1 MCNKN
6 TTMTRRL
13 ISAIAALLLLPFCLF
28 AAPRHYDLL
37 SPDGRLHV
45 GVDAGPQLSY
55 TLDYDGV
62 PVLAPSQLSVSL
74 GDGSAYDGTV
84 RFQKALRASVD
95 ETISTPV
102 YKRSQVRNRCNE
114 LTLRFKTFD
123 LVLRAYDAGMA
134 WRFVSRSGKDF
145 IVRDEQAEFRFAEDV
160 ETTVPY
166 VKPDSP
172 RDPFLNSFECYYDI
186 HPLSAWKQDGKAF
199 LPVSFKTSRGWR
211 VNITESDLL
220 DYPGMYLKHLGG
232 AAVGGLFAPYP
243 KLVEQDGYNKLQG
256 IVRTTEDYIA
266 RQPAGAALPWRIVA
280 VATEDRR
287 LLDSDL
293 VYELGRPA
301 ANLDWSWV
309 KPGKVAW
316 DWWNDWNLYGV
327 PFRAGINTDTYKY
340 YIDFAAANGVEYV
353 ILDEGW
359 SVNLKADLFQIVPE
373 IDLKGIVDYA
383 NAKGVGII
391 LWAGYWAM
399 NRDIEGICKHYS
411 EMGVKGFKVD
421 FMNRD
426 DQQMVQFYTQ
436 VAETAARYHLL
447 VDFHGAFKPCGLQ
460 RPYPNVINHEG
471 VNGLEQ
477 MKWAQPSVD
486 QVTYDVQIP
495 FIRMFAG
502 PLDYT
507 QGAMRNAT
515 RGNYRPVNSE
525 PMSQGTRCRQ
535 LAEYVIFE
543 APLTMLCDSPS
554 NYLAEPE
561 CLKWMAAVPT
571 VWDETVALD
580 GRIGDYVAIA
590 RRKGNDWYVGVMT
603 DWDARELTLD
613 LGAFLPAGS
622 WRVEFFADGPN
633 ADRAARDYVHQA
645 QNVTVSDALHTLTV
659 KMAPGGGWTA
669 KFSRL

>member
-1 MCNKN
+1 MNN
-6 TTMTRRL
+6 RL
-13 ISAIAALLLLPFCLF
+13 ITALAVLLLLPLCLC

-37 SPDGRLHV
+37 SPDGRLCV

-55 TLDYDGV
+55 TLAYDGV
-62 PVLAPSQLSVSL
+62 PVLAPSQISVSL
-74 GDGSAYDGTV
+74 GDGSAYDGAV
-84 RFQKALRASVD
+84 RFQKAIRTSVD
-95 ETISTPV
+95 ETIPAAV
-102 YKRSQVRNRCNE
+102 YKRAQVRSRCNE

-145 IVRDEQAEFRFAEDV
+145 LVENEQAEFRFAEDV
-160 ETTVPY
+160 EMTVPY
-166 VKPDSP
+166 IRTEAADDSI
-172 RDPFLNSFECYYDI
+172 FFNSFESYYSV
-186 HPLSAWKQDGKAF
+186 HPLSQWREGLKAF
-199 LPVSFKTSRGWR
+199 LPVSFATQRGWR

-220 DYPGMYLKHLGG
+220 DYPGMYLEHLGG
-232 AAVGGLFAPYP
+232 TAVGGLFAPYP
-243 KLVEQDGYNKLQG
+243 KDVEHGGYNMLQG
-256 IVRTTEDYIA
+256 VVRSAEPYIA
-266 RQPAGAALPWRIVA
+266 KQPAGAALPWRIVG
-280 VATEDRR
+280 VATEDKAM
-287 LLDSDL
+287 LDSDL
-293 VYELGRPA
+293 VYALSRPA
-301 ANLDWSWV
+301 ANVDWSWV

-327 PFRAGINTDTYKY
+327 PFRAGINTETYKY
-340 YIDFAAANGVEYV
+340 YVDFAAANGIEYV

-359 SVNLKADLFQIVPE
+359 AVNRQADLFQIVPQ
-373 IDLKGIVDYA
+373 IDLQGIVDHA

-399 NRDIEGICKHYS
+399 NRDIEGICKHFS
-411 EMGVKGFKVD
+411 EMGVKGFKID

-426 DQQMVQFYTQ
+426 DQQMVDFYTK

-447 VDFHGAFKPCGLQ
+447 VDFHGAFKPSGLQ

-471 VNGLEQ
+471 VAGLEQ
-477 MKWAQPSVD
+477 MKWAQPSID

-502 PLDYT
+502 PMDYT

-561 CLKWMAAVPT
+561 CLRWMAAVPT

-580 GRIGDYVAIA
+580 GKVGDYAAIA
-590 RRKGNDWYVGVMT
+590 RRKGGDWYVGAMT

-613 LGAFLPAGS
+613 LSAFLPEGS
-622 WRVEFFADGPN
+622 YRVEFFADGPN
-633 ADRAARDYVHQA
+633 ADRAARDYVHQS
-645 QNVTVSDALHTLTV
+645 QNITVSGAQHTLTV
-659 KMAPGGGWTA
+659 KMAPGGGWTG
-669 KFSRL
+669 KITRL

>member
-1 MCNKN
+1 M
-6 TTMTRRL
+6 RP
-13 ISAIAALLLLPFCLF
+13 LLLLLTCAVLLPGAAYA
-28 AAPRHYDLL
+28 AAPRHFELA
-37 SPDGRLHV
+37 SPDGHLRL
-45 GVDAGPQLSY
+45 GVDAGPQITY
-55 TLDYDGV
+55 TLDRDGV
-62 PVLAPSQLSVSL
+62 SVMAPSGLSVQL
-74 GDGSAYDGTV
+74 ADGTAYDGSV
-84 RFQKALRASVD
+84 RFEKALRRSVD
-95 ETISTPV
+95 DSFATPV
-102 YKRSQVRNRCNE
+102 YKRATVRDHFNE
-114 LTLRFKTFD
+114 LTLRYKTFD
-123 LVLRAYDAGMA
+123 LVFRAYDAGVA
-134 WRFVSRSGKDF
+134 WRFVSRAKAGF
-145 IVRDEQAEFRFAEDV
+145 TVRDEQAEFRFAEDV
-160 ETTVPY
+160 EATVPY
-166 VKPDSP
+166 VRHDSQA
-172 RDPFLNSFECYYDI
+172 DPYLNSFETYYQI
-186 HPLSAWKQDGKAF
+186 HPLSAWKDDIAL
-199 LPVSFKTSRGWR
+199 LPTSFALRNGWR

-232 AAVGGLFAPYP
+232 TALGGAYPPYP
-243 KLVEQDGYNKLQG
+243 KEVVQGGHNRLQG
-256 IVRTTEDYIA
+256 IVRSKEDFIA
-266 RQPAGAALPWRIVA
+266 KQPAGAALPWRIVA
-280 VATEDRR
+280 VATSDVR

-293 VYELGRPA
+293 AYVLGRPA
-301 ANLDWSWV
+301 AGTDWSWV

-327 PFRAGINTDTYKY
+327 DFRAGINTQTYKY
-340 YIDFAAANGVEYV
+340 YIDFAAAHGIEYV

-359 SVNLKADLFQIVPE
+359 AVNLQADLFQVVPE
-373 IDLKGIVDYA
+373 IDLPEIVDYA
-383 NAKGVGII
+383 GAKGVGII

-426 DQQMVQFYTQ
+426 DQQMVQFFTR

-447 VDFHGAFKPCGLQ
+447 VDFHGAFKPAGLQ

-477 MKWAQPSVD
+477 MKWAAAGTD

-561 CLKWMAAVPT
+561 CLQWMAEVPT
-571 VWDETVALD
+571 VWDETVALA
-580 GRIGDYVAIA
+580 GRVGDYAAIA
-590 RRKGNDWYVGVMT
+590 RRKGDTWYVGAMT
-603 DWDARELTLD
+603 DWEARELEID
-613 LGAFLPAGS
+613 LRAFLPAG
-622 WRVEFFADGPN
+622 RYEVEIFRDGPN
-633 ADRAARDYVHQA
+633 ADRAARDYIRQT
-645 QNVTVSDALHTLTV
+645 QTVTVAAERHILPV
-659 KMAPGGGWTA
+659 RMAPGGGWTA
-669 KFSRL
+669 RFRKL

>member
-1 MCNKN
+1 MNN
-6 TTMTRRL
+6 RL
-13 ISAIAALLLLPFCLF
+13 IPALAALLLIPLSLF

-37 SPDGRLHV
+37 SPDGRLCV
-45 GVDAGPQLSY
+45 GVDAGPQICY
-55 TLDYDGV
+55 TLTYDGV
-62 PVLAPSQLSVSL
+62 PVLAPSQISVSL
-74 GDGSAYDGTV
+74 GDGSAYDGAV

-95 ETISTPV
+95 ETIAAPV
-102 YKRSQVRNRCNE
+102 YKRAQVRNRCNE
-114 LTLRFKTFD
+114 LTLRYKTFD

-145 IVRDEQAEFRFAEDV
+145 IVEDEQAEFRFAEDV

-166 VKPDSP
+166 IRTEDPDDSI
-172 RDPFLNSFECYYDI
+172 FFNSFENYYSV
-186 HPLSAWKQDGKAF
+186 HPLSQWHAGLKAF
-199 LPVSFKTSRGWR
+199 LPVSFATQRGWR

-220 DYPGMYLKHLGG
+220 DYPGMYLEHLGG
-232 AAVGGLFAPYP
+232 TAVGGLFAPYP
-243 KLVEQDGYNKLQG
+243 RDIEHGGYNMLQG
-256 IVRTTEDYIA
+256 VVRSAESYIA
-266 RQPAGAALPWRIVA
+266 KQPAGAALPWRIVA
-280 VATEDRR
+280 VATEDKAM
-287 LLDSDL
+287 LDSDL
-293 VYELGRPA
+293 VYALSRPA
-301 ANLDWSWV
+301 AQADWTWV

-327 PFRAGINTDTYKY
+327 PFRTGINTETYKY
-340 YIDFAAANGVEYV
+340 YVDFAAANGIEYV

-359 SVNLKADLFQIVPE
+359 AVNKQADLFQIVPQ
-373 IDLKGIVDYA
+373 IDLQGIVDHA
-383 NAKGVGII
+383 RAKGVGII

-399 NRDIEGICKHYS
+399 NRDIEGICRHFS
-411 EMGVKGFKVD
+411 EMGVKGFKID

-426 DQQMVQFYTQ
+426 DQQMVQFYTK

-447 VDFHGAFKPCGLQ
+447 VDFHGAFKPSGLQ

-471 VNGLEQ
+471 VAGLEQ
-477 MKWAQPSVD
+477 MKWSQPSVD

-561 CLKWMAAVPT
+561 CLRWMAAVPT
-571 VWDETVALD
+571 VWDETVALA
-580 GRIGDYVAIA
+580 GKVGDYAAIA
-590 RRKGNDWYVGVMT
+590 RRKGADWYVGAMT

-613 LGAFLPAGS
+613 LSAFLPEGS
-622 WRVEFFADGPN
+622 YRIECFADGPN
-633 ADRAARDYVHQA
+633 ADRAARDYVHGT
-645 QNVTVSDALHTLTV
+645 QNITVSAAQHTLTV
-659 KMAPGGGWTA
+659 KMAPGGGWTG
-669 KFSRL
+669 KITRL

>member
-1 MCNKN
+1 M
-6 TTMTRRL
+6 RL
-13 ISAIAALLLLPFCLF
+13 RLFTAAAVLLLSTSLS
-28 AAPRHYDLL
+28 AAPRQYSLS
-37 SPDGRLHV
+37 SPDGKLTV
-45 GVDAGPQLSY
+45 EVNADTQITYKLSCEGVSVMSPSAVSVQL
-55 TLDYDGV
+55 
-62 PVLAPSQLSVSL
+62 A
-74 GDGSAYDGTV
+74 DGSAYDGSV
-84 RFQKALRASVD
+84 RFERVLRRFVD
-95 ETISTPV
+95 GSFEAKV
-102 YKRSQVRNRCNE
+102 YKRAVVPEKYNE
-114 LTLRFKTFD
+114 LTLRYKTFD
-123 LVLRAYDAGMA
+123 LIFRAYDAGIA
-134 WRFVSRSGKDF
+134 WRFVSRSKKGF
-145 IVRDEQAEFRFAEDV
+145 TVRDEQAEFRFAEDV
-160 ETTVPY
+160 EAAVPY

-172 RDPFLNSFECYYDI
+172 RDPFLNGFEAYYDI
-186 HPLSAWKQDGKAF
+186 HPLSGWKQDQKAF
-199 LPVSFKTSRGWR
+199 LPVSFKMANGWR

-220 DYPGMYLKHLGG
+220 DYPGMYLRHLGG
-232 AAVGGLFAPYP
+232 SALGGLFAPYP
-243 KLVEQDGYNKLQG
+243 KLIEQDGYNKLQG

-280 VATEDRR
+280 VAQEDRQ

-293 VYELGRPA
+293 VYALSRPA
-301 ANLDWSWV
+301 ADIDWSWV

-327 PFRAGINTDTYKY
+327 DFRAGINTRTYKY
-340 YIDFAAANGVEYV
+340 YIDFAAANGIEYV

-359 SVNLKADLFQIVPE
+359 AVNLQADLFQVIPE
-373 IDLKGIVDYA
+373 IDLPEIVNYA
-383 NAKGVGII
+383 NSKGVGII
-391 LWAGYWAM
+391 LWAGYYAM
-399 NRDIEGICKHYS
+399 DRDVEGICKHFS

-426 DQQMVQFYTQ
+426 DQLMVEFYTR

-447 VDFHGAFKPCGLQ
+447 VDFHGAFKPSGLQ

-471 VNGLEQ
+471 VAGLEQ
-477 MKWAQPSVD
+477 MKWAQPTVD

-515 RGNYRPVNSE
+515 RRNYRPVNSE

-571 VWDETVALD
+571 VWDQTVALD
-580 GRIGDYVAIA
+580 GKLGDYAAIA
-590 RRKGNDWYVGVMT
+590 RRSGDAWYVGAMT
-603 DWDARELTLD
+603 DWEAREMELD
-613 LGAFLPAGS
+613 LSAFLPEGTY
-622 WRVEFFADGPN
+622 RVEIFRDGPN
-633 ADRAARDYVHQA
+633 ADRAAKDYVHEFQ
-645 QNVTVSDALHTLTV
+645 TVSVSASSHSLKLQ
-659 KMAPGGGWTA
+659 MAPGGGWTA
-669 KFSRL
+669 KFVEL

>member
-1 MCNKN
+1 M
-6 TTMTRRL
+6 RP
-13 ISAIAALLLLPFCLF
+13 LLLLLTCAVLLPGAAYA
-28 AAPRHYDLL
+28 AAPRHFELA
-37 SPDGRLHV
+37 SPDGHLRL
-45 GVDAGPQLSY
+45 GVDARPQITY
-55 TLDYDGV
+55 TLDRDGV
-62 PVLAPSQLSVSL
+62 SVMAPSGLSVQL
-74 GDGSAYDGTV
+74 ADGTAYDGSV
-84 RFQKALRASVD
+84 RFEKALRRSVD
-95 ETISTPV
+95 DSFATPV
-102 YKRSQVRNRCNE
+102 YKRATVRDHFNE
-114 LTLRFKTFD
+114 LTLRYKTFD
-123 LVLRAYDAGMA
+123 LVFRAYDAGVA
-134 WRFVSRSGKDF
+134 WRFVSRAKAGF
-145 IVRDEQAEFRFAEDV
+145 TVRDEQAEFRFAEDV
-160 ETTVPY
+160 EATVPY
-166 VKPDSP
+166 VRHDSQA
-172 RDPFLNSFECYYDI
+172 DPYLNSFETYYQI
-186 HPLSAWKQDGKAF
+186 HPLSAWKDDIAL
-199 LPVSFKTSRGWR
+199 LPTSFAMRNGWR

-232 AAVGGLFAPYP
+232 TALGGAYPPYP
-243 KLVEQDGYNKLQG
+243 KEVVQGGHNRLQG
-256 IVRTTEDYIA
+256 IVRSKEDFIA
-266 RQPAGAALPWRIVA
+266 KQPAGAALPWRIVA
-280 VATEDRR
+280 VATSDVR

-293 VYELGRPA
+293 AYVLGRPA
-301 ANLDWSWV
+301 AGTDWSWV

-327 PFRAGINTDTYKY
+327 DFRAGINTQTYKY
-340 YIDFAAANGVEYV
+340 YIDFAAAHGIEYV

-359 SVNLKADLFQIVPE
+359 AVNLQADLFQVVPE
-373 IDLKGIVDYA
+373 IDLPEIVDYA
-383 NAKGVGII
+383 EAKGVGII

-426 DQQMVQFYTQ
+426 DQQMVQFFTR

-447 VDFHGAFKPCGLQ
+447 VDFHGAFKPAGLQ

-477 MKWAQPSVD
+477 MKWAAAGTD

-561 CLKWMAAVPT
+561 CLQWMAEVPT
-571 VWDETVALD
+571 VWDETVALA
-580 GRIGDYVAIA
+580 GRVGDYAAIA
-590 RRKGNDWYVGVMT
+590 RRKGDTWYVGAMT
-603 DWDARELTLD
+603 DWEARELEID
-613 LGAFLPAGS
+613 LRAFLPAG
-622 WRVEFFADGPN
+622 RYEVEIFRDGPN
-633 ADRAARDYVHQA
+633 ADRAARDYVRQT
-645 QNVTVSDALHTLTV
+645 QTVTVAAERHILPV
-659 KMAPGGGWTA
+659 RMAPGGGWTA
-669 KFSRL
+669 RFRKL

>member
-1 MCNKN
+1 M
-6 TTMTRRL
+6 RP
-13 ISAIAALLLLPFCLF
+13 LLLLLTCAVLLPGAAYA
-28 AAPRHYDLL
+28 AAPRHFELA
-37 SPDGRLHV
+37 SPDGHLRL
-45 GVDAGPQLSY
+45 GVDAGPQITY
-55 TLDYDGV
+55 TLDRDGV
-62 PVLAPSQLSVSL
+62 SVMAPSGLSVQL
-74 GDGSAYDGTV
+74 ADGTAYDGSV
-84 RFQKALRASVD
+84 RFEKALRRSVD
-95 ETISTPV
+95 DSFATPV
-102 YKRSQVRNRCNE
+102 YKRSTVRDHFNE
-114 LTLRFKTFD
+114 LTLRYKTFD
-123 LVLRAYDAGMA
+123 LVFRAYDAGVA
-134 WRFVSRSGKDF
+134 WRFVSRAKAGF
-145 IVRDEQAEFRFAEDV
+145 TVRDEQAEFRFAEDV
-160 ETTVPY
+160 EATVPY
-166 VKPDSP
+166 VRHDSQA
-172 RDPFLNSFECYYDI
+172 DPYLNSFETYYQI
-186 HPLSAWKQDGKAF
+186 HPLSAWKDDIAL
-199 LPVSFKTSRGWR
+199 LPTSFAMRNGWR

-232 AAVGGLFAPYP
+232 TALGGAYPPYP
-243 KLVEQDGYNKLQG
+243 KEVVQGGHNRLQG
-256 IVRTTEDYIA
+256 IVRSKEDFIA
-266 RQPAGAALPWRIVA
+266 KQPAGAALPWRIVA
-280 VATEDRR
+280 VATSDVR

-293 VYELGRPA
+293 AYVLGRPA
-301 ANLDWSWV
+301 AGTDWSWV

-327 PFRAGINTDTYKY
+327 DFRAGINTQTYKY
-340 YIDFAAANGVEYV
+340 YIDFAAAHGIEYV

-359 SVNLKADLFQIVPE
+359 AVNLQADLFQVVPE
-373 IDLKGIVDYA
+373 IDLPEIVDYA
-383 NAKGVGII
+383 GAKGVGII

-426 DQQMVQFYTQ
+426 DQQMVQFFTR

-447 VDFHGAFKPCGLQ
+447 VDFHGAFKPAGLQ

-477 MKWAQPSVD
+477 MKWAAAGTD

-561 CLKWMAAVPT
+561 CLQWMAEVPT
-571 VWDETVALD
+571 VWDETVALA
-580 GRIGDYVAIA
+580 GRVGDYAAIA
-590 RRKGNDWYVGVMT
+590 RRKGDTWYVGAMT
-603 DWDARELTLD
+603 DWEARELEID
-613 LGAFLPAGS
+613 LRAFLPAG
-622 WRVEFFADGPN
+622 RYEMEVFRDGPN
-633 ADRAARDYVHQA
+633 ADRAARDYVRQT
-645 QNVTVSDALHTLTV
+645 QTVTVAAERHILPV
-659 KMAPGGGWTA
+659 RMAPGGGWTA
-669 KFSRL
+669 RFRKL

>member
-1 MCNKN
+1 MR
-6 TTMTRRL
+6 TRL
-13 ISAIAALLLLPFCLF
+13 LSAAALLLLPLCLT
-28 AAPRHYDLL
+28 AAPRHFELR
-37 SPDGRLHV
+37 SPDGRLCI
-45 GVDAGPQLSY
+45 GVDAAPQLQY
-55 TLDYDGV
+55 TLSYDGV
-62 PVLAPSQLSVSL
+62 SVMAPSAVAIQL
-74 GDGSAYDGTV
+74 GDGSVYDGSV
-84 RFQKALRASVD
+84 RFEKALRASVD
-95 ETISTPV
+95 ERIPAPV
-102 YKRSQVRNRCNE
+102 YKRSEVRNHYNE
-114 LTLRFKTFD
+114 LTLRYKTFS
-123 LVLRAYDAGMA
+123 VVFRAYDAGMA
-134 WRFVSRSGKDF
+134 WRFVSRSRQDF

-172 RDPFLNSFECYYDI
+172 RDPFLNSFEAYYDI
-186 HPLSAWKQDGKAF
+186 HPLSAWKEAQKAF
-199 LPVSFKTSRGWR
+199 LPVSFKMGNGWR

-232 AAVGGLFAPYP
+232 TALAGLYAPYP
-243 KLVEQDGYNKLQG
+243 KLIEQDGYNKLQG

-266 RQPAGAALPWRIVA
+266 KQPAGACLPWRIVA
-280 VATEDRR
+280 VAPEERQ

-293 VYELGRPA
+293 VWELSRPA
-301 ANLDWSWV
+301 EDIDWSWV

-316 DWWNDWNLYGV
+316 DWWNDWNIQGV
-327 PFRAGINTDTYKY
+327 DFRAGINTETYKY
-340 YIDFAAANGVEYV
+340 YIDFAADHGIEYV

-359 SVNLKADLFQIVPE
+359 AVNLKADLFQIVPE
-373 IDLKGIVDYA
+373 IDLKAIVDHA

-399 NRDIEGICKHYS
+399 DRDVEGICKYYS

-426 DQQMVQFYTQ
+426 DQIMVDFYTT
-436 VAETAARYHLL
+436 VAETAARYRLL
-447 VDFHGAFKPCGLQ
+447 VDFHGAFKPSGLQ

-471 VNGLEQ
+471 VAGLEQ
-477 MKWAQPSVD
+477 MKWAQPTVD

-507 QGAMRNAT
+507 QGAMRNAN
-515 RGNYRPVNSE
+515 RRNYRPVNSE

-543 APLTMLCDSPS
+543 APLTMLCDAPT

-561 CLKWMAAVPT
+561 CLSWMAAVPT

-580 GRIGDYVAIA
+580 GKIGDYAAIA
-590 RRKGNDWYVGVMT
+590 RRKGADWYVGVMT
-603 DWDARELTLD
+603 DWDAREMELD
-613 LGAFLPAGS
+613 LGSFLPAGT
-622 WRVEFFADGPN
+622 WRVEIFRDGVN
-633 ADRAARDYVHQA
+633 ADRKASDYVREVQ
-645 QNVTVSDALHTLTV
+645 TVSVPSQGSLKV

-669 KFSRL
+669 KFSKL

>member
-1 MCNKN
+1 M
-6 TTMTRRL
+6 
-13 ISAIAALLLLPFCLF
+13 
-28 AAPRHYDLL
+28 
-37 SPDGRLHV
+37 
-45 GVDAGPQLSY
+45 DAGPQITY
-55 TLDYDGV
+55 TLDRDGV
-62 PVLAPSQLSVSL
+62 SVMAPSGLSVQL
-74 GDGSAYDGTV
+74 ADGTAYDGSV
-84 RFQKALRASVD
+84 RFEKALRRSVD
-95 ETISTPV
+95 DSFATPV
-102 YKRSQVRNRCNE
+102 YKRSTVRDHFNE
-114 LTLRFKTFD
+114 LTLRYKTFD
-123 LVLRAYDAGMA
+123 LVFRAYDAGVA
-134 WRFVSRSGKDF
+134 WRFVSRAKAGF
-145 IVRDEQAEFRFAEDV
+145 TVRDEQAEFRFAEDV
-160 ETTVPY
+160 EATVPY
-166 VKPDSP
+166 VRHDSQA
-172 RDPFLNSFECYYDI
+172 DPYLNSFETYYQI
-186 HPLSAWKQDGKAF
+186 HPLSAWKDDIAL
-199 LPVSFKTSRGWR
+199 LPTSFALRNGWR

-232 AAVGGLFAPYP
+232 TALGGAYPPYP
-243 KLVEQDGYNKLQG
+243 KEVVQGGHNRLQG
-256 IVRTTEDYIA
+256 IVRSKEDFIA
-266 RQPAGAALPWRIVA
+266 KQPAGAALPWRIVA
-280 VATEDRR
+280 VATSDVR

-293 VYELGRPA
+293 AYVLGRPA
-301 ANLDWSWV
+301 AGTDWSWV

-327 PFRAGINTDTYKY
+327 DFRAGINTQTYKY
-340 YIDFAAANGVEYV
+340 YIDFAAAHGIEYV

-359 SVNLKADLFQIVPE
+359 AVNLQADLFQVVPE
-373 IDLKGIVDYA
+373 IDLPEIVDYA
-383 NAKGVGII
+383 GSKGVGII

-426 DQQMVQFYTQ
+426 DQQMVQFFTR

-447 VDFHGAFKPCGLQ
+447 VDFHGAFKPAGLQ

-477 MKWAQPSVD
+477 MKWAAAGTD

-554 NYLAEPE
+554 NYLADPE
-561 CLKWMAAVPT
+561 CLQWMAEVPT
-571 VWDETVALD
+571 VWDETVALA
-580 GRIGDYVAIA
+580 GRVGDYAAIA
-590 RRKGNDWYVGVMT
+590 RRKGDTWYVGAMT
-603 DWDARELTLD
+603 DWEARELEID
-613 LGAFLPAGS
+613 LRAFLPAG
-622 WRVEFFADGPN
+622 RYEVEVFRDGPN
-633 ADRAARDYVHQA
+633 ADRAARDYVRQT
-645 QNVTVSDALHTLTV
+645 QTVTVAAERHILPV
-659 KMAPGGGWTA
+659 RMAPGGGWTA
-669 KFSRL
+669 RFRKL

>member
-1 MCNKN
+1 MRPLLLLLTC
-6 TTMTRRL
+6 
-13 ISAIAALLLLPFCLF
+13 AALLPGTAYA
-28 AAPRHYDLL
+28 AAPRHFELA
-37 SPDGRLHV
+37 SPDGHLRL
-45 GVDAGPQLSY
+45 GVDAGPQITY
-55 TLDYDGV
+55 TLNRDGV
-62 PVLAPSQLSVSL
+62 SVMAPSGLSVQL
-74 GDGSAYDGTV
+74 ADGTAYEGSV
-84 RFQKALRASVD
+84 RFEKALRRSVD
-95 ETISTPV
+95 DSFATPV
-102 YKRSQVRNRCNE
+102 YKRATVRDHFNE
-114 LTLRFKTFD
+114 LTLRYKTFD
-123 LVLRAYDAGMA
+123 LVFRAYDAGVA
-134 WRFVSRSGKDF
+134 WRFVSRAKAGF
-145 IVRDEQAEFRFAEDV
+145 TVRDEQAEFRFAEDV
-160 ETTVPY
+160 EATVPY
-166 VKPDSP
+166 VRHDSQA
-172 RDPFLNSFECYYDI
+172 DPYLNSFETYYQI
-186 HPLSAWKQDGKAF
+186 HPLSAWKDDIAL
-199 LPVSFKTSRGWR
+199 LPTSFAMRNGWR

-232 AAVGGLFAPYP
+232 TALGGVYPPYP
-243 KLVEQDGYNKLQG
+243 KEVVQGGHNRLQG
-256 IVRTTEDYIA
+256 IVRSKEDFIA
-266 RQPAGAALPWRIVA
+266 TQPAGAALPWRIVA
-280 VATEDRR
+280 VATSDVR

-293 VYELGRPA
+293 AYVLGRPA
-301 ANLDWSWV
+301 AGTDWSWV

-327 PFRAGINTDTYKY
+327 DFRAGINTQTYKY
-340 YIDFAAANGVEYV
+340 YIDFAAAHGIEYV

-359 SVNLKADLFQIVPE
+359 AVNLQADLFQVVPE
-373 IDLKGIVDYA
+373 IDLPEIVDYA
-383 NAKGVGII
+383 EAKGVGII

-426 DQQMVQFYTQ
+426 DQQMVQFFTR

-447 VDFHGAFKPCGLQ
+447 VDFHGAFKPAGLQ

-477 MKWAQPSVD
+477 MKWAAAGTD

-561 CLKWMAAVPT
+561 CLQWMAEVPT
-571 VWDETVALD
+571 VWDETVALA
-580 GRIGDYVAIA
+580 GRVGDYAAIA
-590 RRKGNDWYVGVMT
+590 RRKGDTWYVGAMT
-603 DWDARELTLD
+603 DWEARELEID
-613 LGAFLPAGS
+613 LRAFLPAG
-622 WRVEFFADGPN
+622 RYEVEIFRDGPN
-633 ADRAARDYVHQA
+633 ADRAARDYVRQT
-645 QNVTVSDALHTLTV
+645 QTVTVAAERHILPV
-659 KMAPGGGWTA
+659 RMAPGGGWTA
-669 KFSRL
+669 RFRKL

>member
-1 MCNKN
+1 M
-6 TTMTRRL
+6 RP
-13 ISAIAALLLLPFCLF
+13 LLLLLTCAVLLPGTAYA
-28 AAPRHYDLL
+28 AAPRHFELA
-37 SPDGRLHV
+37 SPDGHLRL
-45 GVDAGPQLSY
+45 GVDAGPQITY
-55 TLDYDGV
+55 TLDRDGV
-62 PVLAPSQLSVSL
+62 SVMAPSGLSVQL
-74 GDGSAYDGTV
+74 ADGTAYDGSV
-84 RFQKALRASVD
+84 RFEKALRRSVD
-95 ETISTPV
+95 DSFATPV
-102 YKRSQVRNRCNE
+102 YKRATVRDHFNE
-114 LTLRFKTFD
+114 LTLRYKTFD
-123 LVLRAYDAGMA
+123 LVFRAYDAGVA
-134 WRFVSRSGKDF
+134 WRFVSRAKAGF
-145 IVRDEQAEFRFAEDV
+145 TVRDEQAEFRFAEDV
-160 ETTVPY
+160 EATVPY
-166 VKPDSP
+166 VRHDSQA
-172 RDPFLNSFECYYDI
+172 DPYLNSFETYYQI
-186 HPLSAWKQDGKAF
+186 HPLSAWKDDIAL
-199 LPVSFKTSRGWR
+199 LPTSFAMRNGWR

-232 AAVGGLFAPYP
+232 TALGGAYPPYP
-243 KLVEQDGYNKLQG
+243 KEVVQGGHNRLQG
-256 IVRTTEDYIA
+256 IVRSKEDFIA
-266 RQPAGAALPWRIVA
+266 KQPAGAALPWRIVA
-280 VATEDRR
+280 VATSDVR

-293 VYELGRPA
+293 AYVLGRPA
-301 ANLDWSWV
+301 AGTDWSWV

-327 PFRAGINTDTYKY
+327 DFRAGINTQTYKY
-340 YIDFAAANGVEYV
+340 YIDFAAAHGIEYV

-359 SVNLKADLFQIVPE
+359 AVNLQADLFQVVPE
-373 IDLKGIVDYA
+373 IDLPEIVDYA
-383 NAKGVGII
+383 GAKGVGII

-426 DQQMVQFYTQ
+426 DQQMVQFFTR

-447 VDFHGAFKPCGLQ
+447 VDFHGAFKPAGLQ

-477 MKWAQPSVD
+477 MKWAAAGTD

-554 NYLAEPE
+554 NYLAEQE
-561 CLKWMAAVPT
+561 CLQWMAEVPT
-571 VWDETVALD
+571 VWDETVALA
-580 GRIGDYVAIA
+580 GRVGDYAAIA
-590 RRKGNDWYVGVMT
+590 RRKGDTWYVGAMT
-603 DWDARELTLD
+603 DWEARELEID
-613 LGAFLPAGS
+613 LRAFLPAG
-622 WRVEFFADGPN
+622 RYEVEVFRDGPN
-633 ADRAARDYVHQA
+633 ADRAARDYVRQT
-645 QNVTVSDALHTLTV
+645 QTVTVAAERHILPV
-659 KMAPGGGWTA
+659 RMAPGGGWTA
-669 KFSRL
+669 RFRKL